1 MLPMPRRGSESPPYN
16 LARALVRCVT
26 LNRVVIK
33 TLLSPLGAVPESSNS
48 KKPWKVGT
56 LAYSTAGLVLLF
68 VWLIG
73 GDFGYELKER
83 SMRPSLQVI
92 LKNYGVSDFTLGLLL
107 MSLPYAIML
116 VVAPVVSYFS
126 DRHRG
131 RWGRRIPYL
140 FIPTPIA
147 FLSMV
152 GLAYSPVIGR
162 WLHRALGDWSPGESI
177 SIVTSFGLFWALF
190 DICTVVCQSAFY
202 GLINDVVPRA
212 VMGRFFALFRIFSL
226 GAGMLFTYFLLGKIE
241 AHTVPIFIGIGLVY
255 LVIFSLMCLY
265 VKEGEYPP
273 PPPPPPGQRSTVLG
287 AVRTYFH
294 DCFANSYY
302 IYLFLSIALVWVAF
316 TPYNLF
322 VFAYA
327 KSVKLDLDTVGKF
340 MALQLLLS
348 LLQAFPAGWL
358 VDKFHALRVT
368 IAVLML
374 YTVVSLVAFFV
385 VRDGPTFL
393 FFLVLFG
400 TITGL
405 WLTVSNPLG
414 PVLFPRLKYATFDSA
429 RVGCYSLGIM
439 LAGPVCGAILDRL
452 GHRYEYV
459 FLWAF
464 AFNVLALGCL
474 FIVYRKFKEY
484 GGLKHYI
491 APEDFPKPDS
501 SS

>member
-1 MLPMPRRGSESPPYN
+1 M
-16 LARALVRCVT
+16 RCVT
-26 LNRVVIK
+26 SNGIETAPRADPLDVVSDSDD
-33 TLLSPLGAVPESSNS
+33 L

-56 LAYSTAGLVLLF
+56 LAYSTAGLVILF
-68 VWLIG
+68 FWLIG

-92 LKNYGVSDFTLGLLL
+92 LKNYGVSDFVLGLLL

-140 FIPTPIA
+140 FVPTPIA
-147 FLSMV
+147 FLAMV
-152 GLAYSPVIGR
+152 GLAYSPGIGG
-162 WLHRALGDWSPGESI
+162 WLHGLLGGWSPGLNI
-177 SIVTSFGLFWALF
+177 CIVTAFGLFWTLF
-190 DICTVVCQSAFY
+190 DICTVICQSAFY

-226 GAGMLFTYFLLGKIE
+226 GAGMMFTYFLLGKIE
-241 AHTVPIFIGIGLVY
+241 SHTVPIFIGIGLVY
-255 LVIFSLMCLY
+255 LVIFSLMCFF

-273 PPPPPPGQRSTVLG
+273 PPQPAAAGQRSPVLG
-287 AVRTYFH
+287 AVRTYFR
-294 DCFANSYY
+294 DCFSNSYY

-327 KSVKLDLDTVGKF
+327 KSVKVDLDTVGKF

-368 IAVLML
+368 FAVLAL
-374 YTVVSLVAFFV
+374 YTLVSLVAFFV
-385 VRDGPTFL
+385 VRDGPTFN
-393 FFLVLFG
+393 FFLVFFG

-405 WLTVSNPLG
+405 WLTVANPLG

-439 LAGPVCGAILDRL
+439 LAGPICGAILDRL
-452 GHRYEYV
+452 DHRYEYV

-464 AFNVLALGCL
+464 VFNVLALACL
-474 FIVYRKFKEY
+474 FIVYRKFKAY
-484 GGLKHYI
+484 GGLKHYV
-491 APEDFPKPDS
+491 APEPPAA
-501 SS
+501 

>member
-1 MLPMPRRGSESPPYN
+1 MPEDRSTVPPAPPSPAPAS
-16 LARALVRCVT
+16 ARD
-26 LNRVVIK
+26 
-33 TLLSPLGAVPESSNS
+33 P
-48 KKPWKVGT
+48 KPWKVGT
-56 LAYSTAGLVLLF
+56 LAYSTAGLVVLF
-68 VWLIG
+68 IWLIG

-92 LKNYGVSDFTLGLLL
+92 LKNYEVSDFVLGLLL

-116 VVAPVVSYFS
+116 LIAPVVSYFS

-131 RWGRRIPYL
+131 RWGRRIPFL

-162 WLHRALGDWSPGESI
+162 WLHRALGEWSPGETT
-177 SIVTSFGLFWALF
+177 SIVASFAVFWALF

-212 VMGRFFALFRIFSL
+212 VIGRFFALFRIFSL

-241 AHTVPIFIGIGLVY
+241 AHTVPIFIGIGLVF
-255 LVIFSLMCLY
+255 LVIFSLMCFF
-265 VKEGEYPP
+265 VKEGAYPP
-273 PPPPPPGQRSTVLG
+273 PLPPPGQSTRVMT
-287 AVRTYFH
+287 AVRTYFQ
-294 DCFANSYY
+294 DCFSNSYY
-302 IYLFLSIALVWVAF
+302 VYLFLSVALVWVAF
-316 TPYNLF
+316 TPFNLF

-327 KSVKLDLDTVGKF
+327 KSVNLSLDTVGKF

-358 VDKFHALRVT
+358 VDRFHVLRVT
-368 IAVLML
+368 TAVMVL
-374 YTVVSLVAFFV
+374 YTAVSLVAFFV
-385 VRDGPTFL
+385 VRDAGTFA

-414 PVLFPRLKYATFDSA
+414 PVLFPRIKYATFDSA

-439 LAGPVCGAILDRL
+439 LAGPLCGAVLDRL

-464 AFNVLALGCL
+464 VFNVLALGCL
-474 FIVYRKFKEY
+474 FIVYRKFKHY
-484 GGLKHYI
+484 GGIKNYI
-491 APEDFPKPDS
+491 APEHDLSPDQGS
-501 SS
+501 LATDGTDGHR